1 MTELTDRVAL
11 VTGAARGIGAA
22 IAETL
27 HRSGAK
33 VAVADVRVDA
43 ATETSAAIDPTNAR
57 SLPVEV
63 DVRSRES
70 VARAFET
77 AEAALGPIAILVN
90 NAAITAQGSVWEIEP
105 EDWDDVLAVNLRG
118 TLLCSQIAGPAM
130 ERGGFGRIVNLA
142 SLAGQQGGTVAGAHY
157 AASKAGI
164 LVLTKILAKELAGTG
179 VTVNA
184 VVPAAVRGPVMD
196 TMPAS
201 ASRRSRARSRSAD
214 SAKRRRWPH
223 WSRSYARPM
232 RATSP
237 GRRSTSTAAW
247 GCGRERDARP

>member
-11 VTGAARGIGAA
+11 VTGAAQGIGAA
-22 IAETL
+22 IAATL
-27 HRSGAK
+27 FLGGAK

-43 ATETSAAIDPTNAR
+43 ATATSAAIDSAGTRAV
-57 SLPVEV
+57 PVEV

-77 AEAALGPIAILVN
+77 AEASLGPIDILVN

-130 ERGGFGRIVNLA
+130 ERRGFGRIVNLA

-164 LVLTKILAKELAGTG
+164 LVLTKTLAKELAGTG

-196 TMPAS
+196 TMPAERLAALES
-201 ASRRSRARSRSAD
+201 TIPVGRFGEPAEVAALVAFLCSTDAGYITGAALD
-214 SAKRRRWPH
+214 INGGLG
-223 WSRSYARPM
+223 M
-232 RATSP
+232 R
-237 GRRSTSTAAW
+237 
-247 GCGRERDARP
+247 

>member
-1 MTELTDRVAL
+1 MTELSGRVAL
-11 VTGAARGIGAA
+11 VTGAAQGIGAA
-22 IAETL
+22 VAETL
-27 HRSGAK
+27 FRRGAH

-43 ATETSAAIDPTNAR
+43 ATQTAAEIDPSTNPRAVA
-57 SLPVEV
+57 VEV

-77 AEAALGPIAILVN
+77 AESALGPVDILVN
-90 NAAITAQGSVWEIEP
+90 NAAVTAQGSVWEISP

-130 ERGGFGRIVNLA
+130 ARRGFGRIVNLA

-164 LVLTKILAKELAGTG
+164 LVLTKILAKELAGQG

-184 VVPAAVRGPVMD
+184 VVPAAIRGPVMD
-196 TMPAS
+196 TMPAERLAALERTIPVGRFGEAGEVAALVAFLCS
-201 ASRRSRARSRSAD
+201 SEAGYITGAALD
-214 SAKRRRWPH
+214 INGGLG
-223 WSRSYARPM
+223 M
-232 RATSP
+232 R
-237 GRRSTSTAAW
+237 
-247 GCGRERDARP
+247 

>member
-1 MTELTDRVAL
+1 MTELADRAAL
-11 VTGAARGIGAA
+11 ITGAAQGIGAVV
-22 IAETL
+22 AETL
-27 HRSGAK
+27 HLGGAK
-33 VAVADVRVDA
+33 VAVADVRLDA
-43 ATETSAAIDPTNAR
+43 ATQTSAGIDPTGTR
-57 SLPVEV
+57 SLPVQV

-77 AEAALGPIAILVN
+77 AEAALGPIDILVN

-130 ERGGFGRIVNLA
+130 AQRGFGRIVNLA

-164 LVLTKILAKELAGTG
+164 LVLTKILAKELAGKG

-184 VVPAAVRGPVMD
+184 VVPAAIRGPVMD
-196 TMPAS
+196 TMPAERLAALEQTIPVGRFGEAAEVAALVAFVCS
-201 ASRRSRARSRSAD
+201 SHAGYITGAALD
-214 SAKRRRWPH
+214 INGGLG
-223 WSRSYARPM
+223 M
-232 RATSP
+232 R
-237 GRRSTSTAAW
+237 
-247 GCGRERDARP
+247 

>member
-1 MTELTDRVAL
+1 MTKLTDRVAL
-11 VTGAARGIGAA
+11 VTGAAQGIGAA

-27 HRSGAK
+27 FLGGAK

-43 ATETSAAIDPTNAR
+43 ATATSAAIDSAGTRAV
-57 SLPVEV
+57 PVEV

-77 AEAALGPIAILVN
+77 AEASLGPIDILVN

-130 ERGGFGRIVNLA
+130 ERRGFGRIVNLA

-196 TMPAS
+196 TMPAERLAALERTIPVGRFGEAAEVAALVVFLCS
-201 ASRRSRARSRSAD
+201 AEAGYITGAALD
-214 SAKRRRWPH
+214 INGGLG
-223 WSRSYARPM
+223 M
-232 RATSP
+232 R
-237 GRRSTSTAAW
+237 
-247 GCGRERDARP
+247 

>member
-1 MTELTDRVAL
+1 MTKLTDRVAL
-11 VTGAARGIGAA
+11 VTGAAQGIGAA

-27 HRSGAK
+27 FLGGAK

-43 ATETSAAIDPTNAR
+43 ATATSAAIDSAGTRAV
-57 SLPVEV
+57 PVEV

-77 AEAALGPIAILVN
+77 AEASLGPIDILVN

-130 ERGGFGRIVNLA
+130 ERRGFGRIVNLA

-196 TMPAS
+196 TMPAERLAALES
-201 ASRRSRARSRSAD
+201 TIPVGRFGEPAEVAALVAFLCSTDAGYITGAALD
-214 SAKRRRWPH
+214 INGGLG
-223 WSRSYARPM
+223 M
-232 RATSP
+232 R
-237 GRRSTSTAAW
+237 
-247 GCGRERDARP
+247 

>member
-11 VTGAARGIGAA
+11 VTGAAQGIGAA
-22 IAETL
+22 VAETL
-27 HRSGAK
+27 LRSRAK

-43 ATETSAAIDPTNAR
+43 AAEMCAQLDATGAR
-57 SLPVEV
+57 AVSVEV

-77 AEAALGPIAILVN
+77 AEAALGPVDILVN
-90 NAAITAQGSVWEIEP
+90 NAALTAQGSVWEISVD
-105 EDWDDVLAVNLRG
+105 DWDEVLAVNLRG

-130 ERGGFGRIVNLA
+130 ARRGFGRIVNLA

-164 LVLTKILAKELAGTG
+164 LVLTKILAKELAGQG

-184 VVPAAVRGPVMD
+184 VVPAAIRGPVMD
-196 TMPAS
+196 TMPAERLAALES
-201 ASRRSRARSRSAD
+201 SIPVGRFGEATEVAALVAFLCSSEAGYITGAALD
-214 SAKRRRWPH
+214 INGGLG
-223 WSRSYARPM
+223 M
-232 RATSP
+232 R
-237 GRRSTSTAAW
+237 
-247 GCGRERDARP
+247 

>member
-1 MTELTDRVAL
+1 MTKLTDRVAL
-11 VTGAARGIGAA
+11 VTGAAQGIGAA

-27 HRSGAK
+27 FLGGAK

-43 ATETSAAIDPTNAR
+43 ATTTSAAIDSAGTRAV
-57 SLPVEV
+57 PVEV

-77 AEAALGPIAILVN
+77 AEAALGPIDILVN
-90 NAAITAQGSVWEIEP
+90 NAAVTAQGSVWEIEP
-105 EDWDDVLAVNLRG
+105 SEWDDVLAVNLRG

-130 ERGGFGRIVNLA
+130 ERRGFGRVVNLA

-196 TMPAS
+196 TMPAERLAALES
-201 ASRRSRARSRSAD
+201 TIPVGRFGEPAEVAALVAFLCSAD
-214 SAKRRRWPH
+214 AG
-223 WSRSYARPM
+223 YITGAALDINGGLGM
-232 RATSP
+232 R
-237 GRRSTSTAAW
+237 
-247 GCGRERDARP
+247 

>member
-11 VTGAARGIGAA
+11 VTGAAQGIGAA
-22 IAETL
+22 IAATL
-27 HRSGAK
+27 FLGGAK

-43 ATETSAAIDPTNAR
+43 ATATSAAIDSAGTRAV
-57 SLPVEV
+57 PVEV

-77 AEAALGPIAILVN
+77 AEASLGPIDILVN

-130 ERGGFGRIVNLA
+130 ERRGFGRIVNLA

-164 LVLTKILAKELAGTG
+164 LVLTKILAKELAGKG

-196 TMPAS
+196 TMPAERLAALES
-201 ASRRSRARSRSAD
+201 TIPVGRFGEPAEVAALVAFLCSTDAGYITGAALD
-214 SAKRRRWPH
+214 INGGLG
-223 WSRSYARPM
+223 M
-232 RATSP
+232 R
-237 GRRSTSTAAW
+237 
-247 GCGRERDARP
+247 

>member
-1 MTELTDRVAL
+1 MTGLTDRVAL
-11 VTGAARGIGAA
+11 VTGAAQGIGAA

-27 HRSGAK
+27 HRRGAK
-33 VAVADVRVDA
+33 VAVADVRFDA
-43 ATETSAAIDPTNAR
+43 AAETSAAIDTRSTR

-63 DVRSRES
+63 DVRSRAS

-77 AEAALGPIAILVN
+77 AEAALGPIDILVN
-90 NAAITAQGSVWEIEP
+90 NAAITARGSVWEIEP

-130 ERGGFGRIVNLA
+130 ERRGFGRIVNLA

-196 TMPAS
+196 TMPAERLAALERTIPVGRFGEAAEVAALVAFLCS
-201 ASRRSRARSRSAD
+201 TDAAYITGAALD
-214 SAKRRRWPH
+214 INGGLG
-223 WSRSYARPM
+223 M
-232 RATSP
+232 R
-237 GRRSTSTAAW
+237 
-247 GCGRERDARP
+247 

>member
-1 MTELTDRVAL
+1 MTELADRVAL
-11 VTGAARGIGAA
+11 VTGAAQGIGAA
-22 IAETL
+22 VAETL
-27 HRSGAK
+27 HRLGAK

-43 ATETSAAIDPTNAR
+43 AAQTSTAIDPAGAR
-57 SLPVEV
+57 ALPVEV

-77 AEAALGPIAILVN
+77 ADAALGPIDILVN
-90 NAAITAQGSVWEIEP
+90 NAAVTAQGSVWEIEP
-105 EDWDDVLAVNLRG
+105 EDWDDVLTVNLRG

-130 ERGGFGRIVNLA
+130 AERGYGRIVNLA

-184 VVPAAVRGPVMD
+184 VVPAAIRGPVMD
-196 TMPAS
+196 TMPAERLAALES
-201 ASRRSRARSRSAD
+201 TIPVGRFGEATEVAALVAFLCSSDAGYITGAALD
-214 SAKRRRWPH
+214 INGGLG
-223 WSRSYARPM
+223 M
-232 RATSP
+232 R
-237 GRRSTSTAAW
+237 
-247 GCGRERDARP
+247 

>member
-11 VTGAARGIGAA
+11 VTGAAQGIGAA
-22 IAETL
+22 IAATL
-27 HRSGAK
+27 FLGGAK

-43 ATETSAAIDPTNAR
+43 ATATSAAIDSAGTRAV
-57 SLPVEV
+57 PVEV

-77 AEAALGPIAILVN
+77 AEASLGPIDILVN
-90 NAAITAQGSVWEIEP
+90 NAAITAQGSVWEIKP

-130 ERGGFGRIVNLA
+130 ERRGFGRIVNLA

-196 TMPAS
+196 TMPAERLAALES
-201 ASRRSRARSRSAD
+201 TIPVGRFGEPAEVAALVAFLCSAD
-214 SAKRRRWPH
+214 AG
-223 WSRSYARPM
+223 YITGAALDINGGLGM
-232 RATSP
+232 R
-237 GRRSTSTAAW
+237 
-247 GCGRERDARP
+247 

>member
-11 VTGAARGIGAA
+11 VTGGAQGIGAA

-27 HRSGAK
+27 FRHGTK
-33 VAVADVRVDA
+33 VAVADVRADA
-43 ATETSAAIDPTNAR
+43 ATQTSATIDPTGTR

-77 AEAALGPIAILVN
+77 AEAALGPIEILVN

-105 EDWDDVLAVNLRG
+105 EEWDDVLAVNLRG

-130 ERGGFGRIVNLA
+130 ERRGFGRIVNLA

-164 LVLTKILAKELAGTG
+164 LVLTKILAKELAGKG

-196 TMPAS
+196 TMPAERLAALERTIPVGRFGEAAEVAALVAFLCS
-201 ASRRSRARSRSAD
+201 TDAAYITGAALD
-214 SAKRRRWPH
+214 INGGLG
-223 WSRSYARPM
+223 M
-232 RATSP
+232 R
-237 GRRSTSTAAW
+237 
-247 GCGRERDARP
+247 